1 MNLYRYAAYGSNLHP
16 GRLKLRVPSAR
27 LIGKSLVPDY
37 SLKFHKISD
46 KDGSAKCN
54 IVVGGAGVYVAV
66 FEIDEIERRTLDQI
80 EGVGSGYEHLNLQL
94 EGFGVC
100 STYVAA
106 STCID
111 DSLCPMD
118 WYKEYVVRGAQY
130 NVFPSDYV
138 SILEQIKAVP
148 DTNAER
154 ARREWELVGAL
165 SLEKS
170 SATRVD

>member
-1 MNLYRYAAYGSNLHP
+1 
-16 GRLKLRVPSAR
+16 VPSAR
-27 LIGKSLVPDY
+27 LIGKSFVPDY
-37 SLKFHKISD
+37 SLKFHKKSD

-54 IVVGGAGVYVAV
+54 IVVGGTGVYVAV
-66 FEIDEIERRTLDQI
+66 FEIDEVERRTLDQI
-80 EGVGSGYEHLNLQL
+80 EGVGSGYERVDLQL

-130 NVFPSDYV
+130 NVFPGDYV
-138 SILEQIKAVP
+138 SILEQINAVT
-148 DTNAER
+148 DTDAAR
-154 ARREWELVGAL
+154 ARREWALVEAL
-165 SLEKS
+165 SVQNS
-170 SATRVD
+170 SASRLD